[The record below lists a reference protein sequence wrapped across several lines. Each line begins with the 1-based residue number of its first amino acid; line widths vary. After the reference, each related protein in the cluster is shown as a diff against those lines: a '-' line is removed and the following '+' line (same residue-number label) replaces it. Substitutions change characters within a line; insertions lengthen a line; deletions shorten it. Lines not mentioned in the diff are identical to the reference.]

1 MSPLRALAVPELV
14 RNIDLQTGREARKG
28 VRGRSSL
35 LTDKEAHDNILP
47 SPYRK
52 IDSDIVG
59 LDVRLE
65 FNVSVSQFTG
75 FYELLAPSKRK
86 DNVSGSLEQSA
97 VLFSKSLNF
106 EPPNAKIDT
115 VHREIGAVDRRV
127 NNRKVMTKYMDRKTA
142 VIIRHQSR
150 DFNPEALENLRGR
163 TCLKPEASSL
173 QSIWLAFTYTDKCD
187 LPRTDVLY
195 LPSLM

>member
-1 MSPLRALAVPELV
+1 MA
-14 RNIDLQTGREARKG
+14 IDDFREFVA
-28 VRGRSSL
+28 
-35 LTDKEAHDNILP
+35 EAHDNILP

-86 DNVSGSLEQSA
+86 DVTSPASA

-150 DFNPEALENLRGR
+150 DFNPEALENLRGKNYR
-163 TCLKPEASSL
+163 EIDGGDCSLPHIHECLHG
-173 QSIWLAFTYTDKCD
+173 QSTLTWVY
-187 LPRTDVLY
+187 
-195 LPSLM
+195 S